1 MDSMSPKPRTLSIQ
15 PRTNRQSAKRKGK
28 KKKEK
33 KMEEG
38 ELWNVLDFGGM
49 AGKKNEERMIKK
61 KKVRVRVWRRK
72 KEGKKRKKRKER
84 NTVCGG

>member
-1 MDSMSPKPRTLSIQ
+1 MWR
-15 PRTNRQSAKRKGK
+15 RKK
-28 KKKEK
+28 DEKKKEK
-33 KMEEG
+33 KKKKEEG

-61 KKVRVRVWRRK
+61 KGVWVRVWRRK